1 VEEIVGHEQIRC
13 ERDFRKE
20 WGKVTDVGKDGNEI
34 GRGVKGTRRGRCCE
48 RMSGEGSHGG

>member
-1 VEEIVGHEQIRC
+1 MGHEQIRC